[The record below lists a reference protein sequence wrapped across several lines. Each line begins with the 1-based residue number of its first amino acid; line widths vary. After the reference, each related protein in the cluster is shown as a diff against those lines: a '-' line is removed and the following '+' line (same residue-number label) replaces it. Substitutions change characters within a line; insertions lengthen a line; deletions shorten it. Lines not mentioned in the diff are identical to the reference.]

1 MKSEKLFSLL
11 MVLAMFCWAT
21 SFVSAKYLAVYINEH
36 ELVTYRYLITTVT
49 MLPVLMVMKV
59 SYKIDIKN
67 LAIAIICAILL
78 VAYTKL
84 FFLGTKI
91 GTASFG
97 GAFITTLMPIIV
109 FVIMLIFSRKKPT
122 GRDWLALLIGAVGV
136 STMLEVWQF
145 DLSEIFGVATV
156 LFLWAAASWALM
168 SVATARSKN
177 VSPLLLSFY
186 IYLVATIFNT
196 VFFYENVHGSVFA
209 MDWVFWLNMLLMA
222 VGSTTFAATVYVAG
236 MQRWGSK
243 CTVYTFLVPFFV
255 IMLGAIFLGEAIQLS
270 TVFGAIL
277 TICALMLIN
286 NVSLKDF
293 MRLIKQDIG

>member
-1 MKSEKLFSLL
+1 MKSEKLFSFL

-21 SFVSAKYLAVYINEH
+21 SFVSAKYLALYIDEH
-36 ELVTYRYLITTVT
+36 ELVTYRYLITTLT
-49 MLPVLMVMKV
+49 MLPVLMVMKI

-67 LAIAIICAILL
+67 LAIAFICAVLL

-109 FVIMLIFSRKKPT
+109 FVIMLIFSQKKPIAK
-122 GRDWLALLIGAVGV
+122 DWLALFIGAVGV

-145 DLSEIFGVATV
+145 DLDEIFNVATV

-168 SVATARSKN
+168 SIATARSKN

-196 VFFYENVHGSVFA
+196 IFFYENVSGNVLS
-209 MDWVFWLNMLLMA
+209 MDWVFWLNMMLMA
-222 VGSTTFAATVYVAG
+222 IGSTTFAATVYVAG
-236 MQRWGSK
+236 LQRLGSK

-255 IMLGAIFLGEAIQLS
+255 IILGAIFLGEAIQLS
-270 TVFGAIL
+270 TVLGAIL

-286 NVSLKDF
+286 NVSLKYF
-293 MRLIKQDIG
+293 RR